1 MMSTATRTTR
11 TQGDHKENARRVG
24 GDYEETSR
32 RPCFPERSRRQNA
45 FPHALVHFGTTA
57 LTPPPLDWLRFKM
70 LEANKA
76 IYHWTMWILQ

>member
-1 MMSTATRTTR
+1 MKEHHDDRHDYDEHRHEDHQNTRR
-11 TQGDHKENARRVG
+11 PQGERQ
-24 GDYEETSR
+24 ESR
-32 RPCFPERSRRQNA
+32 RRLRSRSQNA